1 MGDRKESLS
10 DRIACVSL
18 PLPRV
23 SRLAMAFYC
32 LTGGSVDTSFRIIA
46 PPVLTNCGDQH
57 PLVMCSGKIGS
68 SLLKRSRVPE
78 QEIVDA
84 ITITPTENCGFFR
97 APIPAPLVYR
107 SSSGH
112 RSNSDCRGCSTFAL
126 AYATTQV
133 PGTAGFCS

>member
-1 MGDRKESLS
+1 MQ
-10 DRIACVSL
+10 
-18 PLPRV
+18 
-23 SRLAMAFYC
+23 SRLHQ
-32 LTGGSVDTSFRIIA
+32 LRI
-46 PPVLTNCGDQH
+46 V
-57 PLVMCSGKIGS
+57 VS
-68 SLLKRSRVPE
+68 
-78 QEIVDA
+78 
-84 ITITPTENCGFFR
+84 FR